1 MYISIAE
8 RICKKDG
15 TSKRDRKRERNG
27 KEAAGT
33 ESGTGAAGEEENLQ
47 RIFA

>member
-1 MYISIAE
+1 ME
-8 RICKKDG
+8 HQKE
-15 TSKRDRKRERNG
+15 TENG